1 MRGIR
6 LLRVALLCPLLAT
19 LVSTIARA
27 DGGERILS
35 FNSDIVVHADASMTV
50 AETIRVV
57 GRGKQIRHGIY
68 RDFPTRYRDR
78 LGNRYSVGFVV
89 TRVLR
94 DGQPEPY
101 HINDIGNGER
111 VYIGR
116 SDALVAPGEHVYV
129 LEYRTRRQLGFFADH
144 DELYWNVTGNGWIFP
159 IDSAAATV
167 MLPGEAGRHVLATE
181 AYTGP
186 QGAKGKD
193 YQVSTDAAG
202 QVMFHTTTPLG
213 PQQGLTIVVSWP
225 KGFVTKPSL
234 ESEIGDYVKDNP
246 TILTALLG
254 IGVALCYY
262 FVVWLLVGRD
272 PEPGT
277 IIPLYHPPDG
287 VSPAAAR
294 YLVRMGY
301 DDKMLAAAVIDLAV
315 KGHVTLRKPGSVYEI
330 ARAGA
335 DKSPLAPEEAQ
346 LADKLLAGGNSIR
359 LENSNHRT
367 IQAAIVALK
376 NSLRLQHERIHFLTN
391 RRYLLP
397 GLGLSLLLLFY
408 AMLPARN
415 VVGVVFITIWLT
427 VWSVAVAALLV
438 QAGQRW
444 REALWQRGGR
454 VLHVVSALIA
464 TAFAVPFTAGEVFG
478 LYAFAGFTSP
488 AIAAML
494 LALVGVNVLFHYLLK
509 APTRAG
515 RKILDLIAGFRM
527 YLGVAERDRL
537 NLLNPPERTPE
548 LFEQY
553 LPYALALDV
562 EQEWSEQFSK
572 VLAQAGAAGTT
583 YSPAW
588 YSGSDWSSMSAA
600 SFASTLG
607 GDLSSAISSSS
618 TAPGSSSGGGG
629 GGSSG
634 GGGGGGGGGGW

>member
-1 MRGIR
+1 MTAIR
-6 LLRVALLCPLLAT
+6 TLRIGLLCLLLSAFLST
-19 LVSTIARA
+19 LARA
-27 DGGERILS
+27 DGGERILG
-35 FNSDIVVHADASMTV
+35 FHSDIVVHADSSMTV

-57 GRGKQIRHGIY
+57 SRGKKIRHGIY

-78 LGNRYSVGFVV
+78 LGNRYSVGFIV

-94 DGQPEPY
+94 DGRPEPY
-101 HINDIGNGER
+101 HTEDISNGER

-116 SDALVAPGEHVYV
+116 SNALVSPGEHVYV

-159 IDSAAATV
+159 IDFASAAVT
-167 MLPGEAGRHVLATE
+167 LPGEAGRHVLASE

-186 QGAKGKD
+186 QGAKGKN

-202 QVMFHTTTPLG
+202 QVTFRTTAPLG
-213 PQQGLTIVVSWP
+213 PRQGLTIVVSWP
-225 KGFVTKPSL
+225 KGFVTKPSR
-234 ESEIGDYVKDNP
+234 ESEIRDYVKDNP

-254 IGVALCYY
+254 IGAVLCYY

-277 IIPLYHPPDG
+277 IIPLYHPPNG

-315 KGHVTLRKPGSVYEI
+315 KGHVTIEKPESVYEI
-330 ARAGA
+330 VRADA
-335 DKSPLAPEEAQ
+335 DKAPLAPEEAR
-346 LADKLLAGGNSIR
+346 LADKLLAGGNRIR
-359 LENSNHRT
+359 LKNSNHKT
-367 IQAAIVALK
+367 IQAAILALK

-397 GLGLSLLLLFY
+397 GLGLSLLLLLY
-408 AMLPARN
+408 AIFPARN
-415 VVGVVFITIWLT
+415 AGGVVFITIWLS
-427 VWSVAVAALLV
+427 VWSIGVAALLV
-438 QAGQRW
+438 QAVQRW
-444 REALWQRGGR
+444 REALWQRSGR
-454 VLHVVSALIA
+454 ALHVISALFA
-464 TAFAVPFTAGEVFG
+464 TALAVPFTAGEVFG

-527 YLGVAERDRL
+527 YLGVAEKDRL

-562 EQEWSEQFSK
+562 EQEWSEQFSE
-572 VLAQAGAAGTT
+572 VLARAGTAGT
-583 YSPAW
+583 SYSPAW
-588 YSGSDWSSMSAA
+588 YSGSDWSSMNAA
-600 SFASTLG
+600 SFAGTLG
-607 GDLSSAISSSS
+607 GALSSAISSSS
-618 TAPGSSSGGGG
+618 SAPGSSSGGGG

>member
-1 MRGIR
+1 MTATRTHR
-6 LLRVALLCPLLAT
+6 TALLCLLLAA
-19 LVSTIARA
+19 LPAAVARA

-35 FNSDIVVHADASMTV
+35 FHSDIVVHADATMTV

-57 GRGKQIRHGIY
+57 GRGQQIRHGIY
-68 RDFPTRYRDR
+68 RDFPTRYHDR

-101 HINDIGNGER
+101 HIEDIGNGER

-116 SDALVAPGEHVYV
+116 RDALVSPGEHVYV

-159 IDSAAATV
+159 IDSATATV
-167 MLPGEAGRHVLATE
+167 RLPGEAGRHVLSTD
-181 AYTGP
+181 AYTGA

-193 YQVSTDAAG
+193 YQVSPDAAG
-202 QVMFHTTTPLG
+202 QVSFRTTAALAA
-213 PQQGLTIVVSWP
+213 QQGLTIVVSWP
-225 KGFVTKPSL
+225 KGFVTPPSR
-234 ESEIGDYVKDNP
+234 ESEFRDYVKDNP

-254 IGVALCYY
+254 LGVVLGYY

-287 VSPAAAR
+287 VSPATAR
-294 YLVRMGY
+294 YLVKMSY
-301 DDKMLAAAVIDLAV
+301 DDKLLAAAVIDLAV
-315 KGHVTLRKPGSVYEI
+315 KGHVTIRKPGSVYEI
-330 ARAGA
+330 VRAGA
-335 DKSPLAPEEAQ
+335 DKSPLAPEEAR
-346 LADKLLAGGNSIR
+346 LADKLLAGGDRIR
-359 LENSNHRT
+359 LENDNHTT
-367 IQAAIVALK
+367 IQAAILALK

-397 GLGLSLLLLFY
+397 GLGLSLLLLLY
-408 AMLPARN
+408 AIFPAKD
-415 VVGVVFITIWLT
+415 VGGVFFITIWLT
-427 VWSVAVAALLV
+427 VWSLVVAALLV

-444 REALWQRGGR
+444 REVFRQRSGR
-454 VLHVVSALIA
+454 VLHVISALMMTAIA
-464 TAFAVPFTAGEVFG
+464 LPFTAGEVFG
-478 LYAFAGFTSP
+478 LYAFAGITTP

-509 APTRAG
+509 APTRVG

-527 YLGVAERDRL
+527 YLAVAEKDRL
-537 NLLNPPERTPE
+537 NLLHPPERTPE

-562 EQEWSEQFSK
+562 EQEWSEQFSE
-572 VLAQAGAAGTT
+572 VLARAGTGGAAYT
-583 YSPAW
+583 PAW
-588 YSGSDWSSMSAA
+588 YSGSDWSPTSSA

-607 GDLSSAISSSS
+607 GALGSAISSSS
-618 TAPGSSSGGGG
+618 AAPGSSSGGGG